1 MLAVTLS
8 PSRWESHRFA
18 GSPDSPDGEEE
29 PVCGLVNKH
38 SSWICPKH
46 PHFRKSMGRPGLQCD
61 FLLLLG
67 GKRGGKCFLLTS
79 AVPNLTNLS
88 SQCPLLPTRRWDRE
102 RNALLQTRWEHSTW
116 PNQSITLVGRR
127 CATAVQQH
135 TISQS
140 IGHKHMVT
148 NQWPPWGRM
157 LLPYPIGSWL
167 MTS

>member
-46 PHFRKSMGRPGLQCD
+46 PQFRKSMGRPGLRNVIFCCYW
-61 FLLLLG
+61 G
-67 GKRGGKCFLLTS
+67 GG
-79 AVPNLTNLS
+79 VPNLTNLS
-88 SQCPLLPTRRWDRE
+88 SQCPLLPNTRRWDRE

-157 LLPYPIGSWL
+157 LLPYPTGSWL